1 MTKLID
7 VELGTVARG
16 AAPEVF
22 AHEFRK
28 VLDSI
33 RDLNTDP
40 QAKRKITMTFE
51 FEPLESREEA
61 RVTLSAKTVLP
72 AIASVQGHMFMG
84 RADGQ
89 FRATTH
95 DTKQEDLDLQVT
107 PIDRSATKG

>member
-1 MTKLID
+1 MNKLID
-7 VELGTVARG
+7 VALDTVARG

-22 AHEFRK
+22 GHEFQK

-40 QAKRKITMTFE
+40 KAKRTITMKFD

-84 RADGQ
+84 RADGKL
-89 FRATTH
+89 RATTH
-95 DTKQEDLDLQVT
+95 DTQQDEIEFVT
-107 PIDRSATKG
+107 PIDRPAKG